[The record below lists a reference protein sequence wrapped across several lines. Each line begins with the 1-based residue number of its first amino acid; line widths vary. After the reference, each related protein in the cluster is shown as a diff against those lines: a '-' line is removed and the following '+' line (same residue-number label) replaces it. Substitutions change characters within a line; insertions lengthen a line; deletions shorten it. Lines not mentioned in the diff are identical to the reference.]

1 MRLASILDSTLS
13 ALISKLPDPPTDNQ
27 QRILTW
33 LATAVQDSA
42 QLAVFSAT
50 SLTQCRRD
58 AILKLSDFSKAE
70 KAELRTSPM
79 TNQPSLFDRKL
90 ALDVMDRARQRTTD
104 ANLQRVA

>member
-1 MRLASILDSTLS
+1 MRLASVLDSILS
-13 ALISKLPDPPTDNQ
+13 ALISELPDPPTENQ

-33 LATAVQDSA
+33 LATTVQDNA
-42 QLAVFSAT
+42 QLAAFSAT
-50 SLTQCRRD
+50 SLMQCRRD

-70 KAELRTSPM
+70 KAELRVSPM
-79 TNQPSLFDRKL
+79 TNQTSLVDRKL